1 MSTKHERD
9 AAKELKMLLKN
20 AVGFKLPVITDTP
33 PQAYKPEI
41 INFTSDDLIAY
52 DAEIDHSEDVGLIQ
66 IGLAKDNVRTQKVIH
81 AFENVGIHP
90 KEYTHI
96 GFYRLKSLSENG
108 AAPMRY
114 MLLW

>member
-1 MSTKHERD
+1 MPTKHGHD
-9 AAKELKMLLKN
+9 AAKEIKTLLKN

-33 PQAYKPEI
+33 PRAYTPEVI
-41 INFTSDDLIAY
+41 SFTPDDLIAY

-66 IGLAKDNVRTQKVIH
+66 IGLAKDNVRTQKAIH
-81 AFENVGIHP
+81 AFENAGIHP

-96 GFYRLKSLSENG
+96 GFYRLSALTENG

-114 MLLW
+114 ILLW